1 MPTTLAEIV
10 TTDVGTGQLTGYSEL
25 NLPNVVTVA
34 VDPNI
39 TLVATLGIVSVGGVN
54 LIITKAQFLNVSA
67 GNRDLDLFIY
77 RGVES
82 ITTWNSSWFSA
93 ATAIAGNR
101 LDSLAAGKGVSL
113 TTVKLDTS
121 VASTYTYWLAARAFG
136 GTNLEVG
143 GNLLQIIELKR

>member
-1 MPTTLAEIV
+1 MPTTLAELV

-34 VDPNI
+34 ADPDM
-39 TLVATLGIVSVGGVN
+39 TLVATLGIASVGGVN
-54 LIITKAQFLNVSA
+54 LVITKAQFLNASGA
-67 GNRDLDLFIY
+67 NRNVDLYIY

-101 LDSLAAGKGVSL
+101 LDNLAANKGVSL
-113 TTVKLDTS
+113 TTIKLDSS
-121 VASTYTYWLAARAFG
+121 VNSVYNYWLAARASG
-136 GTNLEVG
+136 GNLEVG